1 MRRSKPTQASLP
13 ASEIRD
19 ALKAA
24 ANHLSKTP
32 MASKRLLFVAAAISR
47 FLNSDKLTL
56 DQAFGLKRV
65 KRQYERPSNEKHIA
79 LVCSALEEYLNG
91 KAFTTISE
99 LAGKSRK
106 EFRSLSDRY
115 LPVAIDRL
123 TAEIKL

>member
-1 MRRSKPTQASLP
+1 
-13 ASEIRD
+13 
-19 ALKAA
+19 
-24 ANHLSKTP
+24 
-32 MASKRLLFVAAAISR
+32 MASKRLLFVAEAISR

-79 LVCSALEEYLNG
+79 CSALEEYLNG
-91 KAFTTISE
+91 KAFNTISE

>member
-32 MASKRLLFVAAAISR
+32 MASKRLLFVAEAISR
-47 FLNSDKLTL
+47 FPKSDKLTL

-91 KAFTTISE
+91 KS
-99 LAGKSRK
+99 
-106 EFRSLSDRY
+106 
-115 LPVAIDRL
+115 V
-123 TAEIKL
+123 

>member
-32 MASKRLLFVAAAISR
+32 MASKRLLFVAEAISR

-56 DQAFGLKRV
+56 D
-65 KRQYERPSNEKHIA
+65 
-79 LVCSALEEYLNG
+79 
-91 KAFTTISE
+91 
-99 LAGKSRK
+99 
-106 EFRSLSDRY
+106 
-115 LPVAIDRL
+115 
-123 TAEIKL
+123 

>member
-32 MASKRLLFVAAAISR
+32 MASKRLLFVAEAISR

-91 KAFTTISE
+91 KS
-99 LAGKSRK
+99 
-106 EFRSLSDRY
+106 
-115 LPVAIDRL
+115 V
-123 TAEIKL
+123 

>member
-32 MASKRLLFVAAAISR
+32 MASKRLLFVAEAISR

-79 LVCSALEEYLNG
+79 CSALEEYLNG
-91 KAFTTISE
+91 KAFNTISE

>member
-32 MASKRLLFVAAAISR
+32 MASKRLLFVAEAISH
-47 FLNSDKLTL
+47 FPKSDKLTL

-79 LVCSALEEYLNG
+79 CSALEEYLNG
-91 KAFTTISE
+91 KAFNTISE